1 MRSTLVSI
9 THHKFVN
16 TTPKPNATKN
26 SRGELVGPLAGCC
39 VDIEEVGVAEVEEA
53 VCAMTDVG
61 SGIVDVLV

>member
-26 SRGELVGPLAGCC
+26 SRGELVGPLVGCC
-39 VDIEEVGVAEVEEA
+39 VVDIEGLGDAEVEEA
-53 VCAMTDVG
+53 G

>member
-1 MRSTLVSI
+1 MGSTVVSI

-26 SRGELVGPLAGCC
+26 SRGELVGPLVGSC
-39 VDIEEVGVAEVEEA
+39 VVAIEGLGEVEEA

-61 SGIVDVLV
+61 SRIVDVLV